1 MKLGTAL
8 TDNCLLK
15 IMNSLINLLHKFNNI
30 KMGLKVLKQG
40 AAMKVQII
48 TYNNNGLQK
57 MIILKKHCHQ
67 T

>member
-1 MKLGTAL
+1 
-8 TDNCLLK
+8 
-15 IMNSLINLLHKFNNI
+15 
-30 KMGLKVLKQG
+30 MGLKVLKQG
-40 AAMKVQII
+40 AAMKAQII